1 MSCNVI
7 MLEKIRLGMKYIF
20 SIPKTILFNFRIF
33 PFLKAIKLPIF
44 ITNSVNCKDVYRGC
58 IEIQGKTK
66 MFMIFI
72 GVGGSKA
79 IESKKGMI
87 HISKKQN
94 SKIIFKGNAKFSEG
108 IVLYVNKG
116 NLTIG
121 NNFSSNKNCFIA
133 SDNNMKFGDDIL
145 LGWNVNIRDSDG
157 HEIIYNTPN
166 AKIKDSKVSIGNHVW
181 ICANTDILKGTKIGD
196 DCVVAYR
203 SCVLGLETFS
213 NSLIGGYPAKI
224 LRNDINWKK

>member
-72 GVGGSKA
+72 
-79 IESKKGMI
+79 
-87 HISKKQN
+87 
-94 SKIIFKGNAKFSEG
+94 
-108 IVLYVNKG
+108 
-116 NLTIG
+116 
-121 NNFSSNKNCFIA
+121 
-133 SDNNMKFGDDIL
+133 
-145 LGWNVNIRDSDG
+145 
-157 HEIIYNTPN
+157 
-166 AKIKDSKVSIGNHVW
+166 
-181 ICANTDILKGTKIGD
+181 
-196 DCVVAYR
+196 
-203 SCVLGLETFS
+203 
-213 NSLIGGYPAKI
+213 
-224 LRNDINWKK
+224 